1 LRASGGHNNAKKLL
15 LLVENNLPNS
25 FMGLSKQSK
34 KKKLLFLHQELVYTV
49 QSVVKHFCTEDQK
62 PANDF

>member
-34 KKKLLFLHQELVYTV
+34 KRNFFLHQVGIYGAV
-49 QSVVKHFCTEDQK
+49 SGQAICTEDQK